1 MIMQLSSLSI
11 QDIIAF
17 GLKHEKARVEAASY
31 NIAIANVALPN
42 KNAASVL
49 QVKTHPT
56 FLNDIKNNVY
66 LDTVSNYQTK
76 SSYEPS
82 HPLADSSGMVFY
94 PEINTATEMA
104 TLVSASRAYDAN
116 IRIFNSIKDMT
127 AKAYEIGK

>member
-1 MIMQLSSLSI
+1 MQLSTNVSI
-11 QDIIAF
+11 QDVIAF

-31 NIAIANVALPN
+31 NIAIANVVLAN
-42 KNAASVL
+42 KDASSVL
-49 QVKTHPT
+49 QVKTHPN

-66 LDTVSNYQTK
+66 LDNVANYKTR
-76 SSYEPS
+76 SAYEPN
-82 HPLADSSGMVFY
+82 HPLADNKGMVFY

>member
-1 MIMQLSSLSI
+1 MQLSNLSI
-11 QDIIAF
+11 QDVIAF
-17 GLKHEKARVEAASY
+17 GLKYEKARVEAASY

-42 KNAASVL
+42 KNTAAVL

-56 FLNDIKNNVY
+56 FLNDVKNSIY
-66 LDTVSNYQTK
+66 LDTVSNSKTK
-76 SSYEPS
+76 SVYEPS
-82 HPLADSSGMVFY
+82 HPLADSNGMVFY
-94 PEINTATEMA
+94 PAVNTATEMA

>member
-1 MIMQLSSLSI
+1 MQLSTNVSI
-11 QDIIAF
+11 QDVIAF
-17 GLKHEKARVEAASY
+17 GLKYEKARVEAASY
-31 NIAIANVALPN
+31 NIAIANVALPH
-42 KNAASVL
+42 KDASSVL
-49 QVKTHPT
+49 QVKTHPS

-66 LDTVSNYQTK
+66 LDNMVNYKTR
-76 SSYEPS
+76 SAYEPN
-82 HPLADSSGMVFY
+82 HPLADSKGMVFY

>member
-1 MIMQLSSLSI
+1 MQLSTNVSI
-11 QDIIAF
+11 QDVIAF
-17 GLKHEKARVEAASY
+17 GLKYEKARVEAASY

-42 KNAASVL
+42 RDASSVL
-49 QVKTHPT
+49 QVRTHPN

-66 LDTVSNYQTK
+66 LDNVDNYKTRGA
-76 SSYEPS
+76 YEPN
-82 HPLADSSGMVFY
+82 HPLADNKGMVFY

>member
-1 MIMQLSSLSI
+1 MQLSNLSI
-11 QDIIAF
+11 QDVIAF
-17 GLKHEKARVEAASY
+17 GLKYEKARVEAASY

-42 KNAASVL
+42 KNVTSVL

-66 LDTVSNYQTK
+66 LDSITDYKTK
-76 SSYEPS
+76 SIYEPG
-82 HPLADSSGMVFY
+82 HPLADSSGMVLY

>member
-1 MIMQLSSLSI
+1 MQLSNLSI
-11 QDIIAF
+11 QDVIAF
-17 GLKHEKARVEAASY
+17 GLKHEKARLEAASY

-42 KNAASVL
+42 KNAAAIL

-56 FLNDIKNNVY
+56 FLNDIKNSIY
-66 LDTVSNYQTK
+66 LDTVSNYKTK
-76 SSYEPS
+76 SIYEPN
-82 HPLADSSGMVFY
+82 HPLADNNGIVFY
-94 PEINTATEMA
+94 PEVNTATEMA

>member
-66 LDTVSNYQTK
+66 LDSITDYKTK
-76 SSYEPS
+76 SI
-82 HPLADSSGMVFY
+82 SSIGMRFFTVY
-94 PEINTATEMA
+94 GPWGRPDMA
-104 TLVSASRAYDAN
+104 PML
-116 IRIFNSIKDMT
+116 F
-127 AKAYEIGK
+127 AKAITNNKPIKVFR

>member
-1 MIMQLSSLSI
+1 MQLSNLSI
-11 QDIIAF
+11 QDVIAF

-42 KNAASVL
+42 KDSASVL

-56 FLNDIKNNVY
+56 FLNDIKNSVY
-66 LDTVSNYQTK
+66 LDAVSNYKTK
-76 SSYEPS
+76 STYEPS
-82 HPLADSSGMVFY
+82 HPLADNNGMVFY
-94 PEINTATEMA
+94 PEVNTATEMA

>member
-1 MIMQLSSLSI
+1 MQLSNLSI
-11 QDIIAF
+11 QDVIAF
-17 GLKHEKARVEAASY
+17 GLKYEKARVEASSY

-42 KNAASVL
+42 KNVTSVL

-66 LDTVSNYQTK
+66 LDSITDYKTK
-76 SSYEPS
+76 SIYEPG
-82 HPLADSSGMVFY
+82 HPLADSSGMVLY

>member
-1 MIMQLSSLSI
+1 MQLSNLSI
-11 QDIIAF
+11 QDVIAF

-42 KNAASVL
+42 KNSASVL

-56 FLNDIKNNVY
+56 FLNDIKNSIY
-66 LDTVSNYQTK
+66 LDTVSNYKTK
-76 SSYEPS
+76 SIYEPS
-82 HPLADSSGMVFY
+82 HPLADNNGMVFY
-94 PEINTATEMA
+94 PEVNTATEMA

>member
-1 MIMQLSSLSI
+1 MQLSTNVSI
-11 QDIIAF
+11 QDVIAF

-31 NIAIANVALPN
+31 NIAIANVALAN
-42 KNAASVL
+42 KDASSVL
-49 QVKTHPT
+49 QVKTHPN

-66 LDTVSNYQTK
+66 LDNVANYKTR
-76 SSYEPS
+76 SAYEPN
-82 HPLADSSGMVFY
+82 HPLADNKGMVFY

>member
-1 MIMQLSSLSI
+1 MQLSNLSI
-11 QDIIAF
+11 QDVIAF

-42 KNAASVL
+42 KNVTSVL

-66 LDTVSNYQTK
+66 LDSITDYKTK
-76 SSYEPS
+76 SIYEPG
-82 HPLADSSGMVFY
+82 HPLADSSGMVLY